1 MIEIAYLYFLQALS
15 SAPVNNYWEDFKWKS
30 VEINGRKINKAAIL
44 VPVRLGEYQC
54 KTQLDTA
61 LGVSVIYRPGLP
73 KKYTFGSIENHIKF
87 NDFYFAGIKY
97 LKEFTLMYPPLPASK
112 RGECGAPELEGT
124 IGSIGS
130 DLLIGGNLT
139 LDLDREKFLYAPGP
153 YVENTGAVKQ
163 VINFSF
169 VDLGDGDIP
178 VISIYIDS
186 VGLKKFVVDTG
197 SASMAMNIYDKKVW
211 KKVVGLNNVKNAT
224 PYKIT
229 RWGKYINCYSAS
241 SVRGMNA
248 DSYKIPEKLKVDYCD
263 DSRGWQGQ
271 GEISGVV
278 GLNFFKNNIIT
289 FDYFSKKL
297 IF

>member
-1 MIEIAYLYFLQALS
+1 MIGIAYIYFLQALNS
-15 SAPVNNYWEDFKWKS
+15 VPENSYWNDFKWAS
-30 VEINGRKINKAAIL
+30 VEIGSEKINKAAIL
-44 VPVRLGEYQC
+44 VPVKLGEYQC
-54 KTQLDTA
+54 NMQLDTA

-73 KKYTFGSIENHIKF
+73 KKFTFGINKSHIKF

-97 LKEFTLMYPPLPASK
+97 LKDFSLMYPPLPTSK

-130 DLLIGGNLT
+130 DLLIRGNLT

-153 YVENTGAVKQ
+153 YVENTGALKK

-197 SASMAMNIYDKKVW
+197 SASMAMSIYDKKVW
-211 KKVVGLNNVKNAT
+211 RKIVGLNNEKNVT

-229 RWGKYINCYSAS
+229 RWGKYIKCYSVS
-241 SVRGMNA
+241 SVRGMSA
-248 DSYKIPEKLKVDYCD
+248 DGYKIPENLKVDYCD

-278 GLNFFKNNIIT
+278 GLNFFKDKIVT
-289 FDYFSKKL
+289 FDYFSKKI